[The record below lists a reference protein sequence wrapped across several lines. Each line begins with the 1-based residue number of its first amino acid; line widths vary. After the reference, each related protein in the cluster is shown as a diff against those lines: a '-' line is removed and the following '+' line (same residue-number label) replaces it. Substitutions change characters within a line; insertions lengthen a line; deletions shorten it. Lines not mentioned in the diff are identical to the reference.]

1 MNKNISDDIKNINSY
16 LRKNNLVLEYEK
28 LKSAISNSQELN
40 LILGEM
46 KLLKKCSMTEEERT
60 RYSVLKKKY
69 DLNPLVQNFKQAEKE
84 LKELEEEIKNNL
96 DL

>member
-1 MNKNISDDIKNINSY
+1 MNKNLSNDIKNINSY
-16 LRKNNLVLEYEK
+16 LRKNSLVQEYEN
-28 LKSAISNSQELN
+28 LKSAVSNSQELN

-46 KLLKKCSMTEEERT
+46 KILKKCSMTEEEKT
-60 RYSVLKKKY
+60 KYSNLKKEY
-69 DLNPLVQNFKQAEKE
+69 DLNPLVQNFKQIEKE

>member
-1 MNKNISDDIKNINSY
+1 MNKNLSNDIKNINSY
-16 LRKNNLVLEYEK
+16 LGKNSLVQEYEN

-46 KLLKKCSMTEEERT
+46 KILKKCSMTEEEKT
-60 RYSVLKKKY
+60 KYFNLKKEY
-69 DLNPLVQNFKQAEKE
+69 DLNPLVQNFKQIEKE

>member
-1 MNKNISDDIKNINSY
+1 MNKNLSNDIKNINSY
-16 LRKNNLVLEYEK
+16 LRKNSLVQEYEN

-46 KLLKKCSMTEEERT
+46 KILKKCSMTEEEKT
-60 RYSVLKKKY
+60 KYSNLKKEY
-69 DLNPLVQNFKQAEKE
+69 DLNPLVQNFKQIEKE

>member
-46 KLLKKCSMTEEERT
+46 KLLKKCSMTEKERT
-60 RYSVLKKKY
+60 RYSDLKKKY

>member
-1 MNKNISDDIKNINSY
+1 MNKNLSNDIKNINSY
-16 LRKNNLVLEYEK
+16 LRKNSLVQEYEN

-46 KLLKKCSMTEEERT
+46 KILKKRSMTEEEKT
-60 RYSVLKKKY
+60 KYSNLKKEY
-69 DLNPLVQNFKQAEKE
+69 DLNPLVQNFKQIEKE

>member
-1 MNKNISDDIKNINSY
+1 MNKNISNDIKNINSY

-40 LILGEM
+40 LILCEM
-46 KLLKKCSMTEEERT
+46 KFLKKCSMTEEERT
-60 RYSVLKKKY
+60 RYSDLKKKY
-69 DLNPLVQNFKQAEKE
+69 ELNPLVQNFKQAEKE

>member
-16 LRKNNLVLEYEK
+16 LKQNNLVLEYEK

-46 KLLKKCSMTEEERT
+46 KLLKKCSMAEEERT
-60 RYSVLKKKY
+60 RYSDLKKKY